1 MANSG
6 EGGSI
11 LDAVE
16 KGVMV
21 VESDPEG
28 QSVGLGGL
36 PDRDGNVTLDACI
49 MDKYGNAGSVCFLQ
63 NILHPISVARKVME
77 ETPHVMLAGDGA
89 FKFAIEQGFKKE
101 KERINMIN
109 ASELNRLNREK
120 ERQKRSTARKMK
132 KIAKKPRD
140 SRKKVSDER
149 INKILDRKP
158 EHIKKTN
165 RATWLQGQLALE
177 GVNISTTQLRR
188 RLNALAG

>member
-1 MANSG
+1 MSKDKESKEQLFESLVLKLDGCFGKLLADLPGEVQDRVTDGFPFSG
-6 EGGSI
+6 LWDE
-11 LDAVE
+11 LT
-16 KGVMV
+16 
-21 VESDPEG
+21 PEE
-28 QSVGLGGL
+28 QRTVAEQY
-36 PDRDGNVTLDACI
+36 DEQ
-49 MDKYGNAGSVCFLQ
+49 NAPNNREQAEQDFQ
-63 NILHPISVARKVME
+63 
-77 ETPHVMLAGDGA
+77 
-89 FKFAIEQGFKKE
+89 QGFKKE

-120 ERQKRSTARKMK
+120 ERQKRSMARKMK

-149 INKILDRKP
+149 INQILDRKP